1 MNILCPFFKEN
12 CRGNECVMFRNEECL
27 VVSFLQRIS
36 EGVPALQEGVPPSEA
51 TIERGGAL
59 FHMEEAEVPDWIS
72 KQTPEELAVEI
83 LGFKKK
89 EFPED
94 EEVSFHTVLNFFWTS
109 KGVNQYLLPS
119 EAQIK
124 IQRANFLAQRETM
137 KEAEA
142 QKKKRLQEEKEELPS
157 LVSQCVDWARLN
169 GLSRITVADVD
180 TYIMEKSID
189 ILYETKRALYAM
201 ANVKL
206 KSKR

>member
-27 VVSFLQRIS
+27 VVSFLQRVS
-36 EGVPALQEGVPPSEA
+36 EGVPALQESVPSSEA
-51 TIERGGAL
+51 VMEGGGAI
-59 FHMEEAEVPDWIS
+59 FRREVAEAPEWIS

-83 LGFKKK
+83 LEFKKK

-109 KGVNQYLLPS
+109 KGVDRFLLPS

-124 IQRANFLAQRETM
+124 IERANFLAQRETM

-142 QKKKRLQEEKEELPS
+142 RKKKRLQEEKEELPS

-169 GLSRITVADVD
+169 GLNRITVADAD
-180 TYIMEKSID
+180 TYIMEKNID

-206 KSKR
+206 KSKK